1 MPTDSH
7 KDTRLSPIVALFR
20 GVILSGFRV
29 VFRDLNPTKSGKVRG
44 WLAKAGSLGRV
55 GVSVLWGRGS
65 ELAVR
70 GSVGVRVSGRALSL
84 PT

>member
-1 MPTDSH
+1 MPHSDI
-7 KDTRLSPIVALFR
+7 LS

-55 GVSVLWGRGS
+55 GVSEISGRGS
-65 ELAVR
+65 ELAGR